1 MENKALIGENIQQ
14 GSYWVIGT
22 NIPENELSDREVI
35 EAYKN
40 QHSSVE
46 RGFRFLNDPIF
57 FASTLFV
64 KKPERIKALLMV
76 MTLSLLI
83 YAITERIMRS
93 HLQQMEQTLP
103 NQIKKEISKP
113 TLRWVFF
120 LMRGISLIEE
130 DIGGKSTKIIINMT
144 ALKSKIIDCFPLEV
158 QKIYT
163 IAT

>member
-1 MENKALIGENIQQ
+1 
-14 GSYWVIGT
+14 
-22 NIPENELSDREVI
+22 
-35 EAYKN
+35 
-40 QHSSVE
+40 
-46 RGFRFLNDPIF
+46 
-57 FASTLFV
+57 
-64 KKPERIKALLMV
+64 
-76 MTLSLLI
+76 
-83 YAITERIMRS
+83 MRS
-93 HLQQMEQTLP
+93 HLQQMEKTLP

-130 DIGGKSTKIIINMT
+130 DIGGKSTKIVINMT